1 MTRRKQYSICLVIGD
16 TGMPSHTCCTAVEPT
31 EAEFSAAKAEALQGL
46 QLAIDN
52 INDMLEEIKYAEAD
66 LDEQ

>member
-1 MTRRKQYSICLVIGD
+1 
-16 TGMPSHTCCTAVEPT
+16 MPSCPCCRTAEPS

-46 QLAIDN
+46 QLAINN